1 MRTPRYDGR
10 ATMGGSVKIGIIG
23 AGSAQFSLGVV
34 RDLCLTPALAGS
46 EICFMDID
54 QQRLEAVDRL
64 ARRYAAE
71 LQVDL
76 RFTSTRDRARA
87 LADADFV
94 LNTAARPHADEE
106 QERAT
111 WERFGYYRGVRVPY
125 LNLELMLDIARDV
138 ERICPRAWL
147 LQVSN
152 PVFEI
157 CTLLGRQTKA
167 KVIGLCHGYTMYHD
181 IARVLDLDTTQI
193 AFEAPGVNHCIWM
206 TQFRYRGEN
215 AYPLIDAWIEHEA
228 ERYWS
233 QPPLRYSDTQMSRAS
248 VDMYRMYGLFPL
260 GDTTR
265 FGGSQ
270 YVSQWWM
277 HTDFETKSYWY
288 GEGGGFDSETGW
300 GRYLDKLNDNVD
312 VLLRTAYDDGA
323 RVTEV
328 LPPQHGKDQFAPI
341 IDALANDRQGTFQ
354 VNVLNQGLI
363 PGIADDVAVELSAVV
378 NANGVQPIRPEP
390 LARKLLNHVL
400 VPKILEMELNL
411 EVFQS
416 GDARAWLHQLLLDH
430 RTRTPE
436 QAATALESVLDLPW
450 NSRLRDRFGDVREL
464 LPTTTTRELV
474 AARR

>member
-1 MRTPRYDGR
+1 MRRRCYDVR
-10 ATMGGSVKIGIIG
+10 ATMGRPVKIGIIG

-34 RDLCLTPALAGS
+34 RDLCLNPGLAGS

-54 QQRLEAVDRL
+54 QQRLDAVDRL

-71 LQVDL
+71 LQIDL
-76 RFTSTRDRARA
+76 RFTRTLERAQA

-94 LNTAARPHADEE
+94 LNTAARSHDDEE
-106 QERAT
+106 HERAT

-157 CTLLGRQTKA
+157 CTLLGRETNA
-167 KVIGLCHGYTMYHD
+167 KVIGLCHGYAMYRD
-181 IARVLDLDTTQI
+181 IARVLQLDPTDI

-206 TQFRYRGEN
+206 TQFRYRGAN
-215 AYPLIDAWIEHEA
+215 AYPLIDAWIENEA

-233 QPPLRYSDTQMSRAS
+233 EPPLRSSDTQMSRAS

-277 HTDFETKSYWY
+277 HTDLQTKSYWY
-288 GEGGGFDSETGW
+288 GEGGGFDSEIGW
-300 GRYLDKLNDNVD
+300 GRYLDKLNGNVD
-312 VLLRTAYDDGA
+312 LLLRIAYDDRA

-328 LPPQHGKDQFAPI
+328 LPPEHSKDQFAPI
-341 IDALANDRQGTFQ
+341 IDALANDRQRIFQ
-354 VNVLNQGLI
+354 VNVPNRGLI
-363 PGIADDVAVELSAVV
+363 PGIADDVVVELSGLV
-378 NANGVQPIRPEP
+378 NASGVQPIRPEP
-390 LARKLLNHVL
+390 LPRKILNHVL

-411 EVFQS
+411 EVFQN

-430 RTRTPE
+430 RTRAPE
-436 QAATALESVLDLPW
+436 QATAALEAVLDLPW
-450 NSRLRDRFGDVREL
+450 NRRLRERFGDVRKL
-464 LPTTTTRELV
+464 LPAGTRDLV
-474 AARR
+474 AGRT